1 MVISNET
8 LNAYGS
14 DRIASRQVDELIGIS
29 SGLCADGVINQAEAE
44 FLQKWLAASAGIVL
58 HPLLSELYQR
68 VSDMLTDGEM
78 DEDERIDLFATL
90 SALAHRDFELGE
102 VLKATTLPICDPLP
116 TLSGKETYCFTGTF
130 SFGTRKQCE
139 AAVIQMGGTCGG
151 LSQKTQVLVI
161 GVYATDSWK
170 HSSFGNKI
178 IKAAEMRDSG
188 VKISI
193 VTEEHWTKHFKV

>member
-1 MVISNET
+1 MASSNDM

-29 SGLCADGVINQAEAE
+29 SGLCADGIINQAEAE
-44 FLQKWLAASAGIVL
+44 FLQKWLAASAGIVT
-58 HPLLSELYQR
+58 HPLLSALYQR
-68 VSDMLTDGEM
+68 VSDMLNDGEID
-78 DEDERIDLFATL
+78 DEERTDLFATL

-102 VLKATTLPICDPLP
+102 VLKATTLPICDPPP
-116 TLSGKETYCFTGTF
+116 TLNGKETYCFTGTF

-139 AAVIQMGGTCGG
+139 AAVIEKGGLCSG
-151 LSQKTQVLVI
+151 LSQKTDVLVI

-188 VKISI
+188 INISI
-193 VTEEHWTKHFKV
+193 VTEEHWLKHFKF